1 MTDHQDELAAEK
13 TEGFKVGEKK
23 TLQEYQELG
32 MLSLPFLPANGIW
45 HLYLIYHSSS
55 PPFHYSNVHLHRQG

>member
-1 MTDHQDELAAEK
+1 MVDHHDDDLAAQK

-32 MLSLPFLPANGIW
+32 KSCFPRTAQLP
-45 HLYLIYHSSS
+45 
-55 PPFHYSNVHLHRQG
+55 